1 YATKEED
8 KSKASSGGAD
18 AADSAVEAASRST
31 HFHPVH
37 YVTLDM
43 RLLNRSYFSL
53 KFRTKTFT
61 RLFAIKQQIQKQHG
75 LCKRHFAETNELRH
89 DMMTFA
95 EYEIKGAPE
104 GDPEVP
110 EHNPLVLATE
120 KN

>member
-1 YATKEED
+1 
-8 KSKASSGGAD
+8 
-18 AADSAVEAASRST
+18 
-31 HFHPVH
+31 
-37 YVTLDM
+37 M

-104 GDPEVP
+104 GDPEVSNVRIVALLILNVCVHYSQVCFIHYDFKP